1 MDQETG
7 VYNQAYFTEAFNR
20 EWQKH
25 LSQQKG
31 LALLY
36 LCPNM
41 DETSNPNTVLKI
53 LSIKLQN
60 SFIRSNDLLARSE
73 KGYFTIGLF
82 DLDTN
87 GLQAVLKRISIAINE
102 VKNDSQL
109 RFNQRFECRVIV
121 GHCTPTTNKQSDG
134 LIKKV
139 ESEININATD
149 VQEPEKIIY
158 WK

>member
-7 VYNQAYFTEAFNR
+7 VYNQAYFIEAFNR

-41 DETSNPNTVLKI
+41 DETSNSNTVLKI
-53 LSIKLQN
+53 LSVKLQS

-82 DLDTN
+82 DLDID
-87 GLQAVLKRISIAINE
+87 GLQAVLKRINTAITE
-102 VKNDSQL
+102 VKHDTQTRL
-109 RFNQRFECRVIV
+109 NQKFDCRVIA

-134 LIKKV
+134 LINQVEQALHLQPVDLKKPDKV
-139 ESEININATD
+139 
-149 VQEPEKIIY
+149 IY
-158 WK
+158 WE